1 MSSSDALRLAGA
13 RLASVLA
20 LALSVGGCFQPL
32 YGEAAHPGLVADMRA
47 IEIAEMNPAPNK
59 GAAKGDALGI
69 NPELD
74 RQDRI
79 GHYLRNDLIFN
90 FNGTGT
96 PETPKYKLTV
106 TTKEATTTPTIESQI
121 GQASAATATVTAKY
135 ELSPYSGG
143 KPIISSEA
151 TSSAVYDLSLNRFS
165 NLRAARDAEIRLA
178 KSLADEMELRIAAA
192 LADRQ
197 SH

>member
-1 MSSSDALRLAGA
+1 MSSSDALRLAG
-13 RLASVLA
+13 VFA
-20 LALSVGGCFQPL
+20 LALSAGGCFQPL
-32 YGEAAHPGLVADMRA
+32 YGEAAHPGLVEDMRA
-47 IEIAEMNPAPNK
+47 IEIAQIGPTPDK
-59 GAAKGDALGI
+59 GAAKSDALGI

-74 RQDRI
+74 RQDRV

-90 FNGTGT
+90 LNGTGT
-96 PETPKYKLTV
+96 PGAPKYKLTV
-106 TTKEATTTPTIESQI
+106 ITKENTTTPTIESQI
-121 GQASAATATVTAKY
+121 GAASAATLTVTAKY
-135 ELSPYSGG
+135 DLSPYDGG

-165 NLRAARDAEIRLA
+165 NLRASRDAEIRLA

-197 SH
+197 AH